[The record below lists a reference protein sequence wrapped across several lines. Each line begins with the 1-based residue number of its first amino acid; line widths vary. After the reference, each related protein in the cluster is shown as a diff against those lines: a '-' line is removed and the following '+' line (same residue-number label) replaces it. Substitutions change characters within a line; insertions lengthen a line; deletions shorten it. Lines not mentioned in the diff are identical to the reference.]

1 MTLQRR
7 HLAVSAVFVGLCAA
21 AAALTGFAPSDAS
34 RPLEQ
39 KFVHNDRLGSVAV
52 DVPAGDPRAFVF
64 LLSDAGGL
72 DRQTQRLAENL
83 VAQGAVV
90 VPLSTPTVLARLDA
104 TTPSDCHY
112 ALGLFEEISQAA
124 QRALD
129 VSTYRWP
136 VILGVGEGGTLAYLA
151 QAQAPPNT
159 SAGAV
164 SIGFAPTLRTHLPLC
179 GQAATKS
186 ANGSYDYQPAKN
198 LPGRWIAVANGAA
211 DQALAAF
218 AGAGANGEIRPV
230 AGGAPARLLAAEKAT
245 FEIAD
250 GAAGLEADALPVEE
264 LPAKGADTLVVFYS
278 GDGGWRDIDKRIS
291 DYLNSRGVAVLGVDS
306 LRYFW
311 RKKSPEEIGTDLD
324 RLIADYAKRWGTHRV
339 ALVGYSMGA
348 SILPFAWDNLSSE
361 NRQVT
366 KLIALLSLDPEASFE
381 VSISGY
387 LGIDSSSDV
396 AIGPT
401 AKELP
406 HDKVM
411 CFFGAEERS
420 PSDSGCLTPE
430 LRGATLIERPGGH
443 HFDGDYEPI
452 AAMILDRLKPVDAAA
467 DLPVAASTHS

>member
-1 MTLQRR
+1 MPLQRR
-7 HLAVSAVFVGLCAA
+7 HLAVSAIIAGLCALTT
-21 AAALTGFAPSDAS
+21 LTGFALNDAA
-34 RPLEQ
+34 RPIEQ
-39 KFVHNDRLGSVAV
+39 KTVQNERLGPVTV
-52 DVPAGDPRAFVF
+52 DVPAGEPRAFVF
-64 LLSDAGGL
+64 LLSDAGGP
-72 DRQTQRLAENL
+72 DREMQRLTESL

-90 VPLSTPTVLARLDA
+90 VPLSTPQVLARLDA
-104 TTPSDCHY
+104 TTPSDCYY
-112 ALGLFEEISQAA
+112 ALGLFEEISQEA
-124 QRALD
+124 QRALN

-136 VILGVGEGGTLAYLA
+136 VILGVGQGGTLAYLS
-151 QAQAPPNT
+151 QAQAPANT

-164 SIGFAPTLRTHLPLC
+164 SIGFEPSLHTRLPLC
-179 GQAATKS
+179 GQAATKAAS
-186 ANGSYDYQPAKN
+186 GNFDYKPAKN
-198 LPGRWIAVANGAA
+198 MPGRWIAVADGAGDNG
-211 DQALAAF
+211 LAGF
-218 AGAGANGEIRPV
+218 AGTGSSGEIRPV
-230 AGGAPARLLAAEKAT
+230 AGGTHARLLAAEKAT

-250 GAAGLEADALPVEE
+250 AAAGLEADALPVEE

-311 RKKSPEEIGTDLD
+311 RKKSPEEIGADLD

-339 ALVGYSMGA
+339 ALIGYSMGA
-348 SILPFAWDNLSSE
+348 SILPFAWDNLSTE
-361 NRQVT
+361 NRQDT

-387 LGIDSSSDV
+387 LGLDSDTDV
-396 AIGPT
+396 SIGPA

-411 CFFGAEERS
+411 CFFGADERS

-430 LRGATLIERPGGH
+430 MRGATLIERPGGH
-443 HFDGDYEPI
+443 HFDGNYEPI

-467 DLPVAASTHS
+467 EIVHPRTHS